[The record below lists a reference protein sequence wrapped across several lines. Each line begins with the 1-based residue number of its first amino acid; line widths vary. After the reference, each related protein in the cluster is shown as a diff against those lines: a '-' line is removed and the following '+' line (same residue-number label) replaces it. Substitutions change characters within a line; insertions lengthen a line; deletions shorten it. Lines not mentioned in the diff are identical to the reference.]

1 MESEEV
7 NQIDSVITS
16 NPQEKQE
23 STHQYLHDILLLR
36 DAIIENCMD
45 CIRDCGN
52 DCLDSNA
59 RPLINIRCPLQR
71 VRMELGMIIQPE
83 NIGI

>member
-1 MESEEV
+1 MVSDEI
-7 NQIDSVITS
+7 NQTDDVITPD
-16 NPQEKQE
+16 PQEKSE
-23 STHQYLHDILLLR
+23 ATHQYLHDILLLR

-59 RPLINIRCPLQR
+59 RPLIKIRCPLQR
-71 VRMELGMIIQPE
+71 VRMELGMVIPHEDIE
-83 NIGI
+83 R